1 VNIGK
6 KIREFRKRSD
16 WTLAELAK
24 HSGVALSS
32 LSRIETEKMTGTLES
47 HVKIARALG
56 VRLQELY
63 EELDLQGPPF
73 EVRSSSSHPEKI
85 IQGKGVTFAILTKG
99 GFRKKM
105 LPTLLSL
112 QPGKSTRE
120 EAVPAGTERFLYLL
134 KGRLEATIGRQ
145 KVRLNGGD
153 SLYLHASAPHEL
165 RNSTTTTALALSIT
179 SPPTV

>member
-1 VNIGK
+1 MNIGK

-32 LSRIETEKMTGTLES
+32 LSRIETGKMTGTLES
-47 HVKIARALG
+47 HVKIARSLG

-73 EVRSSSSHPEKI
+73 EVHSRSSQPEKI
-85 IQGKGVTFAILTKG
+85 IQGKGATFAILTKG
-99 GFRKKM
+99 GLRKKM
-105 LPTLLSL
+105 FPTLLSL
-112 QPGKSTRE
+112 QPGKNVRE
-120 EAVPAGTERFLYLL
+120 EVVPAGTERFLYLL
-134 KGRLEATIGRQ
+134 KGRLEATIGRE
-145 KVRLNGGD
+145 KVPLHVGD
-153 SLYLHASAPHEL
+153 SLYLHASVSHEL
-165 RNSTTTTALALSIT
+165 KNSGTSNALALSIT